1 MKILDYQ
8 IRVTGRVPADVLEEI
23 EAVQVTVQPMRTIL
37 RGSVPDQ
44 AATKQL
50 DRVDFDRVQLLWRDV
65 RGAEPPGVVL
75 VGSRPGARRWA
86 LSPGYCAA

>member
-44 AATKQL
+44 AALNQMINRLQGLGLELT
-50 DRVDFDRVQLLWRDV
+50 
-65 RGAEPPGVVL
+65 EI
-75 VGSRPGARRWA
+75 RR
-86 LSPGYCAA
+86 LSP

>member
-23 EAVQVTVQPMRTIL
+23 EGVQVTVQPMRTIL

-44 AATKQL
+44 AALNQMINRLQGLGLELT
-50 DRVDFDRVQLLWRDV
+50 
-65 RGAEPPGVVL
+65 EI
-75 VGSRPGARRWA
+75 RR
-86 LSPGYCAA
+86 LSP

>member
-1 MKILDYQ
+1 MPSQIDPANVVPRGQPDGTVGVFRHMKILDYQ

-44 AATKQL
+44 AALNQMINRLQGLGLELT
-50 DRVDFDRVQLLWRDV
+50 
-65 RGAEPPGVVL
+65 ET
-75 VGSRPGARRWA
+75 RR
-86 LSPGYCAA
+86 LSP